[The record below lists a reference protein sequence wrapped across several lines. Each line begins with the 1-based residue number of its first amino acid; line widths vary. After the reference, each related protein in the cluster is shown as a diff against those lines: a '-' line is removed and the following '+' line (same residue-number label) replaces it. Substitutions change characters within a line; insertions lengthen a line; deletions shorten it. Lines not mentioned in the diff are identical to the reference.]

1 MRDDTTP
8 EKATEDA
15 EETPTEEET
24 QEVVEEAQAE
34 ENVAAEGTETAEE
47 AEAEDAKTEETGAE
61 ETGAESAEATEE
73 AEATQDTAQSADEG
87 DPALETTAEPI
98 PEDKPSETLGYISFI
113 FGGVSI
119 LISCFYTISLVIG
132 AAGILFSIFT
142 LVRVHQGKSRG
153 KGYAIAGLV
162 MSILGFGS
170 SVVALLFDVSVWT
183 MIDID
188 LSWLTGEE

>member
-24 QEVVEEAQAE
+24 QEVIEEAQAK
-34 ENVAAEGTETAEE
+34 ENVAAEETR
-47 AEAEDAKTEETGAE
+47 AE

-183 MIDID
+183 LIDID

>member
-8 EKATEDA
+8 EKAAEDA
-15 EETPTEEET
+15 EETSTEEEA

-34 ENVAAEGTETAEE
+34 ENAAAEE
-47 AEAEDAKTEETGAE
+47 AEEVAAEETGAE

>member
-8 EKATEDA
+8 EKAAEDA
-15 EETPTEEET
+15 EETSTEEEA

-34 ENVAAEGTETAEE
+34 ENAAAEE
-47 AEAEDAKTEETGAE
+47 AEEGTGEAAAEG
-61 ETGAESAEATEE
+61 TGAESAEATEE